1 MTATI
6 LPLPAPAD
14 ADQPTTPRAPRLLSR
29 HRRRTPASATPQGQL
44 AHERYLRD
52 VRQVARLL
60 AWHGLNEKAAAS
72 IVRVYKPS
80 DRPQTEWGTAY
91 PRLCAWFAAGLVTDV
106 AEDIRLGEAVIDA
119 LRIHHIF
126 EPCDLAEFFSLGTI
140 QAYRAEGAASLTAKA
155 EAARVRAR
163 EAWLA
168 KCRPLARPKVERPIV
183 DLAEALKVRQ

>member
-1 MTATI
+1 MTATLI
-6 LPLPAPAD
+6 PTGTD
-14 ADQPTTPRAPRLLSR
+14 AAQPTARAPRLLSR
-29 HRRRTPASATPQGQL
+29 HRRRNPASATPQGQL

-72 IVRVYKPS
+72 IVRVYKPADHPD
-80 DRPQTEWGTAY
+80 DRKWGTAY

-119 LRIHHIF
+119 LRIHHVF
-126 EPCDLAEFFSLGTI
+126 EPCELAEFFALGTI
-140 QAYRAEGAASLTAKA
+140 QAYRAEGAAALIAKA

-183 DLAEALKVRQ
+183 DLAEALKVSQ